1 MRNGARSKTISNVK
15 KSVQRNVNVALSPFV
30 FRHARPPDPETD
42 EGTFQT
48 RRFEHQVEGEEAAGI
63 EDEDFFSRMDSI

>member
-15 KSVQRNVNVALSPFV
+15 KNVQRNVNVALSPFV

-48 RRFEHQVEGEEAAGI
+48 RRFEHEQI
-63 EDEDFFSRMDSI
+63 RSRTTIPSSSDNAV